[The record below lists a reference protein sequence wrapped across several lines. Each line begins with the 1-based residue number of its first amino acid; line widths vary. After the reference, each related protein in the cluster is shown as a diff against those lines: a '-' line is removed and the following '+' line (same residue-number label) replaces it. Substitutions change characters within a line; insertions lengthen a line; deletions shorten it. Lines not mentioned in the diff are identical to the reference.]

1 MKKMMITLLAAL
13 SITVSLPASA
23 QTLDELARIV
33 REAATTEAQ
42 INQEREARFVR
53 ERDNQR
59 ELLAQARREL
69 ANENARSDSLRT
81 EYDQNERALAE
92 LETTLAERMGNLGEL
107 FGVVRQ
113 ASGDVQAA
121 LDDSMVT
128 AQMPDRTR
136 FLSELAQR
144 RELPTVPE

>member
-1 MKKMMITLLAAL
+1 MKKLILIAL
-13 SITVSLPASA
+13 WVLVASTPAMA
-23 QTLDELARIV
+23 QTLDDLARAV
-33 REAATTEAQ
+33 REAATTEAG

-59 ELLAQARREL
+59 QLLGEARQEL
-69 ANENARSDSLRT
+69 ANENARSDRLRV
-81 EYDQNERALAE
+81 EYDKNERTLAD

-113 ASGDVQAA
+113 SAGDVQAA

-128 AQMPDRTR
+128 SQMPGRTEFFKR
-136 FLSELAQR
+136 VGTA
-144 RELPTVPE
+144 P